1 MRKLISS
8 IKDKKIKRLVKKLLL
23 VSFIIGI
30 LGIVTI
36 LIYYKYF
43 ISFNIL
49 KLGVFIIQAG
59 IVSALFSVMCGVF
72 FDDYLNYNEKTY

>member
-1 MRKLISS
+1 MKKLINS
-8 IKDKKIKRLVKKLLL
+8 IKDKKIKRLVKILLL

-30 LGIVTI
+30 LGISTI
-36 LIYYKYF
+36 IIYYKYY

-59 IVSALFSVMCGVF
+59 IVSALFSVMCGLF
-72 FDDYLNYNEKTY
+72 FDDYLNYNENF

>member
-1 MRKLISS
+1 MKNLIKS
-8 IKDKKIKRLVKKLLL
+8 IKDKKIKRLVKILLL
-23 VSFIIGI
+23 ISFAIGI
-30 LGIVTI
+30 LGILTI

-72 FDDYLNYNEKTY
+72 FDDYLSYN

>member
-1 MRKLISS
+1 MKKLIES

-23 VSFIIGI
+23 ISFIIAT
-30 LGIVTI
+30 LGIITI

-49 KLGVFIIQAG
+49 KLGIFIIQAG

-72 FDDYLNYNEKTY
+72 FDDYLRYN

>member
-1 MRKLISS
+1 MKNVIES
-8 IKDKKIKRLVKKLLL
+8 IRDKKIKGLVKKLLL
-23 VSFIIGI
+23 ISLFIAISGI
-30 LGIVTI
+30 LTI
-36 LIYYKYF
+36 LVYYKYF

-72 FDDYLNYNEKTY
+72 FDDYLESNS

>member
-1 MRKLISS
+1 MKNLIES

-23 VSFIIGI
+23 ISFIIAI
-30 LGIVTI
+30 LGIITI
-36 LIYYKYF
+36 LVYYKYF

-72 FDDYLNYNEKTY
+72 FDVYLRYT

>member
-1 MRKLISS
+1 MKKLINS
-8 IKDKKIKRLVKKLLL
+8 IKDKKIKRLVKRLLL

-49 KLGVFIIQAG
+49 KLGVFIIQSG

-72 FDDYLNYNEKTY
+72 FDDYLNYNEGL

>member
-1 MRKLISS
+1 MKNLIES

-23 VSFIIGI
+23 ISFIIAI
-30 LGIVTI
+30 LGIITI
-36 LIYYKYF
+36 LVYYKYF

-72 FDDYLNYNEKTY
+72 FDYYLRYN

>member
-1 MRKLISS
+1 MKKIIES
-8 IKDKKIKRLVKKLLL
+8 IKDKKIKGLVKKLLL
-23 VSFIIGI
+23 ISLFISI
-30 LGIVTI
+30 LGILTI

-49 KLGVFIIQAG
+49 KLGVFVIQAG

-72 FDDYLNYNEKTY
+72 FDDYLKSNP